1 MRKRGAQTAT
11 TQMGRTGAEDPS
23 TSRGADLVIRPVRP
37 ADRERIFE
45 LTNDVWRG
53 RDYIPKVFDEWV
65 SDAGAEFQ
73 AAEVDGVVAGV
84 QRLRPYA
91 PGLVWYEGLRVAAP
105 YRRQGVAR
113 AMLASAIAEAREQG
127 FKEMRLATGT
137 IEPVALFESAGFQ
150 RRQDIRWW
158 KGTRV
163 EGGESARIPDPAE
176 AEKLWPAIARSR
188 GLDMYSGMTADFNG
202 ARDLVSA
209 ELARLASTGM
219 LRAGP
224 GGRAVAGLR
233 EAWGDNISVG
243 FVAGSGGALRELL
256 LALRFEADA
265 DGLQE
270 VKIALPR
277 DHPAA
282 DDMQASGYDFANA
295 EDHAYIYA
303 LRL

>member
-1 MRKRGAQTAT
+1 MATA
-11 TQMGRTGAEDPS
+11 EI
-23 TSRGADLVIRPVRP
+23 LIRPVRP
-37 ADRERIFE
+37 ADRERIVE
-45 LTNDVWRG
+45 LTKDVWRG

-73 AAEVDGVVAGV
+73 AAEVEGVVVGV

-113 AMLASAIAEAREQG
+113 AMLASAITEAREQG
-127 FKEMRLATGT
+127 LKEMRLATGT
-137 IEPVALFESAGFQ
+137 IEPVALFVSAGFE

-158 KGTRV
+158 KGPRI
-163 EGGESARIPDPAE
+163 EGGDSARIPDPAE
-176 AEKLWPAIARSR
+176 AAKLWPAIAQSR
-188 GLDMYSGMTADFNG
+188 GLDMYNGMTADFNG
-202 ARDLVSA
+202 ARDLDAA
-209 ELARLASTGM
+209 ELSRLAGIGM

-233 EAWGDNISVG
+233 DAWGDNISVG
-243 FVAGSGGALRELL
+243 FIAGAGGALRELL

-265 DGLQE
+265 DALQD
-270 VKIALPR
+270 VKVALPR

-303 LRL
+303 LLL